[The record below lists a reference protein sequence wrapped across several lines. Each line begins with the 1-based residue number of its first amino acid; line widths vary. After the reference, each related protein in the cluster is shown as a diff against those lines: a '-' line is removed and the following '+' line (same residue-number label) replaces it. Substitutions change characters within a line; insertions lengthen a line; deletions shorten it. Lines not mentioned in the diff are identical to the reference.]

1 MADENVL
8 PIPNLALPQECFVL
22 QQPSLSHLHD
32 SARVALL
39 EGIKADQMAPYYRL
53 VVAANVLPLDQALLD
68 GLEKENAAELERLDK
83 VLKEAE
89 ETEGESD
96 IADALRAKASYLTR
110 IGEKVRRP
118 LVSTNSYVSH
128 DYRRKKAVEAQQTA
142 LGKTA
147 GLGSRIDIVLTLVRI
162 GIFFGDNQL
171 ISANL
176 TKADELVEK
185 GGDWDRRN
193 RLKVYR
199 GLHLL
204 SIRQFKPASALLIDA
219 LSTFTATELLSYND
233 FVSLTVIS
241 GALTLNRVDLKKKI
255 IGAPEVMSA
264 LPELP
269 TLADTT
275 KTLYDCHYD
284 KFFVAL
290 ATLEQTH
297 LLPSRLLAP
306 HARFYVREMRILAYA
321 QLLQSYSSLTLES
334 LAHAFGVTVDFVDNE
349 LSRFIA
355 SGRLH
360 ATIDRV
366 HGVVETNRPALKNAQ
381 TDTVIRKGD
390 VLLNSIQRLS
400 KVLY

>member
-8 PIPNLALPQECFVL
+8 PIPNIALPQECFVL

-39 EGIKADQMAPYYRL
+39 KGIKADQMAPYYRL

-68 GLEKENAAELERLDK
+68 ELEKENSAELERLDK

-110 IGEKVRRP
+110 IGEKVRASFFLP
-118 LVSTNSYVSH
+118 LPICNTILQE
-128 DYRRKKAVEAQQTA
+128 KAIEAQQTA
-142 LGKTA
+142 LEKTA

-162 GIFFGDNQL
+162 GVFFANNQL
-171 ISANL
+171 ISTNL

-219 LSTFTATELLSYND
+219 LSTFTATELLSYSD

-241 GALTLNRVDLKKKI
+241 GTLTLNRVDLKKKV
-255 IGAPEVMSA
+255 G
-264 LPELP
+264 
-269 TLADTT
+269 TT
-275 KTLYDCHYD
+275 T
-284 KFFVAL
+284 
-290 ATLEQTH
+290 
-297 LLPSRLLAP
+297 
-306 HARFYVREMRILAYA
+306 
-321 QLLQSYSSLTLES
+321 
-334 LAHAFGVTVDFVDNE
+334 N
-349 LSRFIA
+349 
-355 SGRLH
+355 
-360 ATIDRV
+360 DR
-366 HGVVETNRPALKNAQ
+366 T
-381 TDTVIRKGD
+381 
-390 VLLNSIQRLS
+390 
-400 KVLY
+400 

>member
-1 MADENVL
+1 ML
-8 PIPNLALPQECFVL
+8 VL

-39 EGIKADQMAPYYRL
+39 EGIKADQMAPYYSL

-68 GLEKENAAELERLDK
+68 GLEKENTAD
-83 VLKEAE
+83 
-89 ETEGESD
+89 D
-96 IADALRAKASYLTR
+96 IADALRAKAGYLTR
-110 IGEKVRRP
+110 IGEKVRRLLISNQLICKP
-118 LVSTNSYVSH
+118 PI
-128 DYRRKKAVEAQQTA
+128 
-142 LGKTA
+142 TA
-147 GLGSRIDIVLTLVRI
+147 GKGGRSPGKPLSERPPGGFPNDIVLTLVRI

-171 ISANL
+171 SLPPLPRQTNSSRRA
-176 TKADELVEK
+176 VM
-185 GGDWDRRN
+185 DRRN
-193 RLKVYR
+193 SLQ
-199 GLHLL
+199 GLPWPPPCSPSASSSPQAHFSSTL
-204 SIRQFKPASALLIDA
+204 SRPSPRP
-219 LSTFTATELLSYND
+219 SLLSYND
-233 FVSLTVIS
+233 FVSLTSFWRAHVEPRRS
-241 GALTLNRVDLKKKI
+241 QKKI
-255 IGAPEVMSA
+255 IGAPEVHECPARAANSRGHDQDP
-264 LPELP
+264 LRL
-269 TLADTT
+269 
-275 KTLYDCHYD
+275 HYD

-306 HARFYVREMRILAYA
+306 HASLLCPRDAHSAYA

-334 LAHAFGVTVDFVDNE
+334 LAHAE

-360 ATIDRV
+360 ATIDRC
-366 HGVVETNRPALKNAQ
+366 TWKRT